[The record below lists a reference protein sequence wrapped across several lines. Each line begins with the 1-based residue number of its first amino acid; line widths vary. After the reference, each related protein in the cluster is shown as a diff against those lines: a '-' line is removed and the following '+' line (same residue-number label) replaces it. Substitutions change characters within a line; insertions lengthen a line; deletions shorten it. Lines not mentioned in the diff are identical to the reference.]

1 EIKVFT
7 RGARRVLRSKDPAG
21 ITQEIWALL
30 CACQLTHTTRATA
43 AAAGGHDPDQI
54 SYTTTLRALR
64 RAITTGPTPNGTQ
77 AEALPHLLPA
87 RPRRSRTCPRRRG
100 GTSRQRPPAPGSGR
114 PASWT

>member
-1 EIKVFT
+1 AAACYAQRWEIETGYREIKVFT

-43 AAAGGHDPDQI
+43 AAAGGHDPGQI

-64 RAITTGPTPNGTQ
+64 RAITTGLTPNATLRCIKDLGQ
-77 AEALPHLLPA
+77 
-87 RPRRSRTCPRRRG
+87 
-100 GTSRQRPPAPGSGR
+100 
-114 PASWT
+114 